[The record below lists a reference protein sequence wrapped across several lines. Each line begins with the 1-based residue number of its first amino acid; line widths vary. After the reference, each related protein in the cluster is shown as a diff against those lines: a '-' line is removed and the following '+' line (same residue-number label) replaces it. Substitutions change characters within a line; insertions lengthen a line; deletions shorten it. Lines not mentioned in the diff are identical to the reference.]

1 MACHKEKE
9 MSLTLEI
16 LLAFAHMLFGLVLP
30 GLYLVYSSRRGV
42 FDQKIRCT
50 VGAWQ
55 FLSWAIFFAGTAT
68 YVTTNFVFGRGIGGL
83 VALLIGVIPFVLLAT
98 LALSEARIQWHKRR

>member
-1 MACHKEKE
+1 
-9 MSLTLEI
+9 MSLTLEMF
-16 LLAFAHMLFGLVLP
+16 LAFAHILFGLVLP
-30 GLYLVYSSRRGV
+30 ALYLVYSSRRGV

-55 FLSWAIFFAGTAT
+55 FLSWAIFFAGTGI
-68 YVTTNFVFGRGIGGL
+68 YVTTNFVFGQGIGGL

-98 LALSEARIQWHKRR
+98 FALSQARIQWNNRR